1 MSSTEDQMLRFMFDD
16 TDIRGEIVKLDHTF
30 QEVLSHNALPSVV
43 ETLLGEFL
51 AAASLMSS
59 TLKFDGI
66 ITVQARGEGPLPL
79 IMAECD
85 HHKGLRGIAQTDDNA
100 DFDALSDANIKTLLG
115 KGVLVITIDPDQG
128 QRYQGIVPL
137 DADTLA
143 GCLEHYFT
151 QSEQLETRFWIEAK
165 GQKAAALMIQALP
178 AQTQNDSEARRESW
192 QTLCTL
198 GDTVTGEE
206 LLELEQETLLY
217 RLFHE
222 QQVRLFAAVP
232 VRFSCSCSRQRSADS
247 LSSLGPAEVESL
259 IAEQGHISV
268 DCQFCNQQYMFGPE
282 HMAELFGDDSH
293 LIH

>member
-16 TDIRGEIVKLDHTF
+16 TDIRGEVVKLDHTF
-30 QEVLSHNALPSVV
+30 QEVLSHNSLPAVV
-43 ETLLGEFL
+43 ETLLGQFL
-51 AAASLMSS
+51 AAASLLSS

-66 ITVQARGEGPLPL
+66 ITVQARGEGPLSL

-85 HHKGLRGIAQTDDNA
+85 HHKGLRGIAQTDENA
-100 DFDALSDANIKTLLG
+100 DFDSLAEANMTELLG
-115 KGVLVITIDPDQG
+115 KGVLAITIDPDQG

-137 DADTLA
+137 DADNLA

-151 QSEQLETRFWIEAK
+151 QSEQLDTRFWIEAK
-165 GQKAAALMIQALP
+165 DQKAAALMIQALP
-178 AQTQNDSEARRESW
+178 AQAQTDSEISRESW

-198 GDTVTGEE
+198 GDTVTAEE

-222 QQVRLFAAVP
+222 QQVRLFEAVP

-247 LSSLGPAEVESL
+247 LGSLGPVEVERL

-282 HMAELFGDDSH
+282 HMAELFGDDSPKVH
-293 LIH
+293 